1 MSIEDLQT
9 IMRCL
14 RDPINGCAWDLRQ
27 NFASIAPHTLEEAY
41 EVVDAIERQDMPHLR
56 DELGDLLFQVIFYAQ
71 MGKES
76 GDFDFDSI
84 VESISEKLL
93 SRHPHIFPQGTLE
106 SFGQPTSLT
115 AEEVERNWEAIKTV
129 ERQQALGAGVSALED
144 VPRALP
150 ALNRARKLQKRAATV
165 GFDWPAIPPVIDK
178 VEEELAELRSA
189 LHAKDS
195 AAMEEE
201 LGDLLFSAV
210 NLARHL
216 QQDPESTLRKAN
228 EKFEKRF
235 RRMEQLIRESG
246 QEPSDLD
253 MATYESYWREAKRLC
268 QQGPK
273 TR

>member
-1 MSIEDLQT
+1 MSIENLQT

-27 NFASIAPHTLEEAY
+27 TFASIAPHTLEEAY
-41 EVVDAIERQDMPHLR
+41 EVVDAIERQDMSHLR

-71 MGKES
+71 LGKES

-84 VESISEKLL
+84 VERISEKLL

-106 SFGQPTSLT
+106 SFGQPTSLS
-115 AEEVERNWEAIKTV
+115 AEEVERNWEAIKTA
-129 ERQQALGAGVSALED
+129 ERQEALGAGVSVLED

-150 ALNRARKLQKRAATV
+150 ALNRARKLQKRAANV
-165 GFDWPAIPPVIDK
+165 GFDWPAIPPVLDK
-178 VEEELAELRSA
+178 VEEEIAELRSA

-201 LGDLLFSAV
+201 LGDLFFSAV

-228 EKFEKRF
+228 EKFERRF
-235 RRMEQLIRESG
+235 RQMEQLIRESG

-268 QQGPK
+268 SAGA
-273 TR
+273 